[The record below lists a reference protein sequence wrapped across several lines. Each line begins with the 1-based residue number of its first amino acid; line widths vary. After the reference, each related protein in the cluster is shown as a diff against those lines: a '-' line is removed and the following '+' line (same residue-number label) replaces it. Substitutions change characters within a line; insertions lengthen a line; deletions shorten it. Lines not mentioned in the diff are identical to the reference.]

1 MRIKGRKHLY
11 GGIFLTFV
19 LLISFGC
26 NFSYSVGIPKEPSS
40 EELQKLVKATMAD
53 FTEALEKDD
62 FEGLRRKTSDAF
74 QQKYKAEEIKSS
86 FGHFATKKEL
96 SIPLFKEA
104 EKTQAEFSQKS
115 EMRKVGEYYVIETK
129 GKFPTKS
136 PDLNFHFEYVRE
148 DGKWK
153 LVKFNIKT

>member
-1 MRIKGRKHLY
+1 MKINTKTQCYR
-11 GGIFLTFV
+11 V
-19 LLISFGC
+19 LILSIVVLVSFGC
-26 NFSYSVGIPKEPSS
+26 NFSHSVGVPKEPTDA
-40 EELQKLVKATMAD
+40 ELQKLVKATVAD

-74 QQKYKAEEIKSS
+74 QRQYKAEEIKSS
-86 FGHFATKKEL
+86 FGNFATKNDL
-96 SIPLFKEA
+96 SIPLFRDA
-104 EKTQAEFSQKS
+104 GKTEAEFSPKP
-115 EMRKVGEYYVIETK
+115 EMRKVGETHVVETK

-136 PDLNFHFEYVRE
+136 PQLSFQFDYVRE

>member
-1 MRIKGRKHLY
+1 MKKPQS
-11 GGIFLTFV
+11 
-19 LLISFGC
+19 LIITLIAISLFGVSC
-26 NFSYSVGIPKEPSS
+26 NFNFSVGVPKEPTS

-74 QQKYKAEEIKSS
+74 KQKYKAEEIKTS
-86 FGHFATKKEL
+86 FGNFATKKEV
-96 SIPLFKEA
+96 SIPLFREA
-104 EKTQAEFSQKS
+104 QKTQAEFSQKP
-115 EMRKVGEYYVIETK
+115 EMRKVGEFYVIETK

-153 LVKFNIKT
+153 LVKFNIKA

>member
-1 MRIKGRKHLY
+1 MKIIGRKHLH
-11 GGIFLTFV
+11 IEI
-19 LLISFGC
+19 LLIFTLLITFGC
-26 NFSYSVGIPKEPSS
+26 NFNFSVGVPKEPTS
-40 EELQKLVKATMAD
+40 EDLQKLVKATIAD

-74 QQKYKAEEIKSS
+74 QQKYKAEEIKTS
-86 FGHFATKKEL
+86 FGNFATKKEL
-96 SIPLFKEA
+96 SIPLFQEA
-104 EKTQAEFSQKS
+104 QKTQAEFVQKP
-115 EMRKVGEYYVIETK
+115 EMRKVGEEYVIETK

>member
-1 MRIKGRKHLY
+1 MRNNQLKIGFVISMVL
-11 GGIFLTFV
+11 IFAV
-19 LLISFGC
+19 GC
-26 NFSYSVGIPKEPSS
+26 NFNYSVGIPKEPTS
-40 EELQKLVKATMAD
+40 EDLQKLVKATMAD

-74 QQKYKAEEIKSS
+74 QQKYNAEEIKNS
-86 FGHFATKKEL
+86 FGNFATKKDL

-104 EKTQAEFSQKS
+104 EKTQAEFSQKA
-115 EMRKVGEYYVIETK
+115 EMRKVGENYVIETK

-136 PDLNFHFEYVRE
+136 PDLNFQFEYVRE

>member
-1 MRIKGRKHLY
+1 MRNNHLKI
-11 GGIFLTFV
+11 GFILSMV
-19 LLISFGC
+19 LLFAVGC
-26 NFSYSVGIPKEPSS
+26 NFNFSVGVPKEPTS
-40 EELQKLVKATMAD
+40 EELQKLVKATLAD

-86 FGHFATKKEL
+86 FGNFATKKDL

-115 EMRKVGEYYVIETK
+115 EMRKVGENYVIETK